1 MAGGH
6 ARRAVLMTAIPFG
19 DKSAD
24 KTKALICS
32 DQMK

>member
-1 MAGGH
+1 
-6 ARRAVLMTAIPFG
+6 MTAIPFG

>member
-1 MAGGH
+1 
-6 ARRAVLMTAIPFG
+6 MTAIPFG

-24 KTKALICS
+24 KTKAVICS

>member
-1 MAGGH
+1 
-6 ARRAVLMTAIPFG
+6 MTAIPFG
-19 DKSAD
+19 DKSTD

>member
-1 MAGGH
+1 
-6 ARRAVLMTAIPFG
+6 MTAIPFG

-24 KTKALICS
+24 KQKALICS